1 MEEKINTMLEKIS
14 SLVQWTREL
23 KSLQENPYISNF
35 NVTKMLEDLNGFA
48 LGLHSDATALKSM
61 VTPPNE
67 TNLDSV
73 EQ

>member
-1 MEEKINTMLEKIS
+1 MEEKVNTMLEKIS

-48 LGLHSDATALKSM
+48 YGLHSDAIALKSM
-61 VTPPNE
+61 VAPPDE
-67 TNLDSV
+67 TNLDGV
-73 EQ
+73 E